1 VTAADS
7 MPNDAQLIELEDRVM
22 GREASNDD
30 VADDAG
36 SRTASASQV
45 AAATAA
51 VAAANAPRAIQPR
64 PNRIDMVDDWDP
76 AADDELAEEYGTV
89 LRDLAEARRDVR
101 EAAPEGGESRHDHVG
116 GSVRA
121 IADAAFEQAQL
132 VERSATVAPL
142 NSMANAAYGRQDITN
157 ERRQSDRHESAGYRV
172 GRNVAVNNDED
183 YSASDV
189 SARKLA
195 LRAHEAIAAA
205 TEEIERQV
213 STSRFTQANG
223 TGGVGGGGGGVTLR
237 ADVMNSQPTKR
248 PGILRAP
255 QRLASPHEQ
264 NLHEPRSTFVEGTPE
279 VVSHGT
285 VMPVSAITGATDGRL
300 LDAAAQMQTYL
311 HSTGVDNDVAE
322 ALLHNIVAHRIP
334 FVAERDLR
342 DLVRETIAETINVST
357 GWPAIGH
364 CHRIAI
370 VGASGSGKSSVVAKL
385 AEGYA
390 ASGLSVGVVSIIAG
404 ANTSS
409 QIAAHANDPLIRRGT
424 MEVQFA
430 ADVDQMIAALQ
441 RFDGRDV
448 VLIDTPSSTYLD
460 AASFNAVSRCLAAVR
475 IDDVQVTIP
484 LATSVREAESV
495 VQHFQPMG
503 VQRLIVTKLDE
514 SRYAGQLLNY
524 GFRFG
529 LPMTFL
535 TDGQRVPDDIRAASA
550 TEIAEL
556 IVPRQHEG
564 DIAQ

>member
-1 VTAADS
+1 
-7 MPNDAQLIELEDRVM
+7 MNP
-22 GREASNDD
+22 
-30 VADDAG
+30 
-36 SRTASASQV
+36 
-45 AAATAA
+45 
-51 VAAANAPRAIQPR
+51 
-64 PNRIDMVDDWDP
+64 
-76 AADDELAEEYGTV
+76 
-89 LRDLAEARRDVR
+89 
-101 EAAPEGGESRHDHVG
+101 
-116 GSVRA
+116 
-121 IADAAFEQAQL
+121 
-132 VERSATVAPL
+132 
-142 NSMANAAYGRQDITN
+142 MANAAYGRQSDVTN
-157 ERRQSDRHESAGYRV
+157 ERRQSTATGSTGYRV
-172 GRNVAVNNDED
+172 GRNVAANPDED
-183 YSASDV
+183 YTTSDV
-189 SARKLA
+189 NARQLA

-205 TEEIERQV
+205 TLEIERQV
-213 STSRFTQANG
+213 STSRFTQATG
-223 TGGVGGGGGGVTLR
+223 TGGGGGVTLR
-237 ADVMNSQPTKR
+237 ADVMSSHPVTPQR
-248 PGILRAP
+248 QSGAMRAP
-255 QRLASPHEQ
+255 QQLASPHE
-264 NLHEPRSTFVEGTPE
+264 LTLEPRSTFVEGPSE
-279 VVSHGT
+279 VASHGT
-285 VMPVSAITGATDGRL
+285 VMPVSPVTGATDERL
-300 LDAAAQMQTYL
+300 VEAAARMKTYL

-322 ALLHNIVAHRIP
+322 AVLHNIVAHRIP

-357 GWPAIGH
+357 GWPAIGR

-390 ASGLSVGVVSIIAG
+390 GSGLSVGVISIIAG

-430 ADVDQMIAALQ
+430 ADPEQMIASLQ
-441 RFDGRDV
+441 RFGQRDV

-495 VQHFQPMG
+495 VDHFQPMG

-524 GFRFG
+524 GFRFR

-535 TDGQRVPDDIRAASA
+535 TDGQRVPEDIRAASA